1 MYGAWWRPESAYA
14 YLKDPNYDFKTKFG
28 ESFQ

>member
-1 MYGAWWRPESAYA
+1 MYGAWWRPVSAFE
-14 YLKDPNYDFKTKFG
+14 YLKNPYYDFKTKYD